1 MSLESE
7 IRKIMAS
14 SVQQNFV
21 SNPDCDICG
30 DGSPCTCGESQE
42 VQEATLNEMDPTKH
56 VMKNKDT
63 GKFCVYDANNKKV
76 AEFDTEDEANA
87 YAKKNHDDLMKKED
101 IRTLPK
107 DKQRA
112 LQHADKT
119 AKPKSKV
126 SLAPTP
132 GIKTEA
138 TLKVK
143 DFTGKAPKIQGV
155 TVKKGP
161 SSPFGGHMVTMTG
174 PEDKLI
180 AYAKKHLDGKGN
192 TLKDVQKSINEDVN
206 LDEAFENFF
215 AEGYESEVKKVL
227 DKKGIDAYFK
237 NGKLMVSK
245 RDKPMVMQILKRQ
258 DFDMPT
264 IQVEEIRMENN
275 RFGLSDSLVDAVA
288 NVLAGKQ
295 PIEEKKHKK
304 MDAVGKED
312 GDIDNDGD
320 EDESDEYL
328 AKRRKAIGKA
338 MKKDGGGK
346 EPVDTKPKMD
356 EEKIDEKLT
365 QRQRDMRDY
374 GRGKTASATANVKRR
389 ADDNKGPTFGDLK
402 RRQHKGEPGFAGDG
416 DHDTSSRPK
425 DKLATQPDAKTR
437 LANKK
442 SSDRFKARHSA
453 SQSGSGRNNMGG
465 VGIREEK
472 IDERLKLG
480 DPKRDSRELART
492 GRRVAPSKMGS
503 AGTTKDDAK
512 SQRKDYSIAVG
523 GGQSSAQRQGVPKR
537 QYKGAP
543 EKGKHS
549 FEGPPNRYDRMS
561 RKDPTGT
568 GNLSKDKLAKVRDK
582 KDTRGAK
589 GKLPEDMTDA
599 QMKRREEIVKEL
611 KKKSADFESRYG
623 DKADAVMYATAT
635 KMAMKGK

>member
-1 MSLESE
+1 
-7 IRKIMAS
+7 
-14 SVQQNFV
+14 
-21 SNPDCDICG
+21 
-30 DGSPCTCGESQE
+30 
-42 VQEATLNEMDPTKH
+42 
-56 VMKNKDT
+56 
-63 GKFCVYDANNKKV
+63 
-76 AEFDTEDEANA
+76 
-87 YAKKNHDDLMKKED
+87 
-101 IRTLPK
+101 
-107 DKQRA
+107 
-112 LQHADKT
+112 
-119 AKPKSKV
+119 
-126 SLAPTP
+126 
-132 GIKTEA
+132 
-138 TLKVK
+138 
-143 DFTGKAPKIQGV
+143 
-155 TVKKGP
+155 
-161 SSPFGGHMVTMTG
+161 
-174 PEDKLI
+174 
-180 AYAKKHLDGKGN
+180 
-192 TLKDVQKSINEDVN
+192 
-206 LDEAFENFF
+206 
-215 AEGYESEVKKVL
+215 
-227 DKKGIDAYFK
+227 
-237 NGKLMVSK
+237 MVSK

-288 NVLAGKQ
+288 NVLARQSGNKQ

-338 MKKDGGGK
+338 MKGEKNGGK
-346 EPVDTKPKMD
+346 EPVDTNPKMD
-356 EEKIDEKLT
+356 EAKLRELDKST
-365 QRQRDMRDY
+365 LQRYVMKKKADIKRKDANTATGRGQ
-374 GRGKTASATANVKRR
+374 GRGKDRYSDSTVTGKHGSKAGRLDYDKNRDKSNLKLAKAKIAYKDANYD
-389 ADDNKGPTFGDLK
+389 AKGPSSPGKKMT
-402 RRQHKGEPGFAGDG
+402 GE
-416 DHDTSSRPK
+416 SVVEY
-425 DKLATQPDAKTR
+425 AT
-437 LANKK
+437 NY
-442 SSDRFKARHSA
+442 
-453 SQSGSGRNNMGG
+453 M
-465 VGIREEK
+465 
-472 IDERLKLG
+472 DERLKLG

-582 KDTRGAK
+582 KDTRGPK